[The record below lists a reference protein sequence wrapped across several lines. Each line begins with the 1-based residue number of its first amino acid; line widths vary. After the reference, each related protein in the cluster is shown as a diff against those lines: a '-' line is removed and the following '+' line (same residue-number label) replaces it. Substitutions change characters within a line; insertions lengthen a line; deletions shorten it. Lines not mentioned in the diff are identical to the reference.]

1 MKLRTPQ
8 QMINFLTD
16 DRVSELA
23 DMVRNRFGL
32 NFSSERW
39 KDLRSAVVRFQRED
53 SSFKTPAECLEYIL
67 SPTVGTDD
75 LEQFI
80 NRLTIGET
88 FFFRDTNALRV
99 LEYEILRK
107 ISGRGSGLNGA
118 ARIWSTACSTGEEP
132 YTLAMICRRS
142 GVSAEIFGTD
152 IDSKALI
159 KAREGCYRK
168 WSFRSEDTGFRDI
181 FFRKV
186 GSNSF
191 LLDSSIKRM
200 VNLSRLNLMDASVP
214 VALQDMDVILC
225 RNVLMYFSSAGVNS
239 VLDKLWD
246 CLTPGGWLVATP
258 SESGLLSS
266 HGRFE
271 PVNVGGVLLYRK
283 NENYVPECRMDF
295 DGFKFRDDFKTS
307 FSSAA
312 EQFDFNAQLES
323 TPADFV
329 DLKFPEPEI
338 PVPEVESVPEP
349 PVIPRAG
356 NDGAA
361 LLKQAG
367 EVRMHGD
374 TLKAVSLYKEVVE
387 HENPR
392 EIKAAAF
399 LGIAGI
405 KADSGLTDEAA
416 LWCAKALELD
426 RVSPCAHFLLG
437 QICFQ
442 QGDLSTALAHMRN
455 AVFLDSEF
463 IMAHFLLGNIYLEQN
478 DSNGAL
484 RHFRISMQELDKM
497 DQDDPVPCSDN
508 VTAGRLM
515 EMVRLV
521 QQQLVQ

>member
-1 MKLRTPQ
+1 
-8 QMINFLTD
+8 MINFLTD

-53 SSFKTPAECLEYIL
+53 SSFRTPAECLEYIL
-67 SPTVGTDD
+67 SPNVGNND

-88 FFFRDTNALRV
+88 FFFRDTNALMV

-107 ISGRGSGLNGA
+107 LRDRGSGLNGA
-118 ARIWSTACSTGEEP
+118 ARIWSAACSTGEEP
-132 YTLAMICRRS
+132 YTIAMICRRS
-142 GVSAEIFGTD
+142 GISAEIFGTD

-191 LLDSSIKRM
+191 ILDSSIKRM

-214 VALQDMDVILC
+214 VTLQDMDVIFC
-225 RNVLMYFSSAGVNS
+225 RNVLMYFSSEGVRS
-239 VLDKLWD
+239 VLDKLWN

-271 PVNVGGVLLYRK
+271 PVNVGGVLLFRK
-283 NENYVPECRMDF
+283 TENYVPECQMGF
-295 DGFKFRDDFKTS
+295 DGFKFRGDS
-307 FSSAA
+307 EIPVSSAA

-323 TPADFV
+323 TPVDSDDF
-329 DLKFPEPEI
+329 LFAEPEI
-338 PVPEVESVPEP
+338 PVHEVDSVLEP
-349 PVIPRAG
+349 PVLPRAG

-361 LLKQAG
+361 LLKQA
-367 EVRMHGD
+367 EQVWMQGD
-374 TLKAVSLYKEVVE
+374 TFKAVSLYKEVVE

-399 LGIAGI
+399 LGIARI
-405 KADSGLTDEAA
+405 KADSGLADEAA
-416 LWCAKALELD
+416 RWCVKALELD

-442 QGDLSTALAHMRN
+442 QGDLGTALAHMRN

-463 IMAHFLLGNIYLEQN
+463 IMAHFLLGNIYLEKN

-484 RHFRISMQELDKM
+484 RHFRISVQELEKM
-497 DQDDPVPCSDN
+497 DQDESVPCSDN

-515 EMVRLV
+515 EMVHLV
-521 QQQLVQ
+521 QQQLVK